1 MWNFMS
7 QSGPATTV
15 LDFTN
20 DFSVLLIG
28 LVGVVGLSAAM
39 IVWVAMRHY
48 LSQKH
53 ERAAKIPSHDADR
66 RDAA

>member
-1 MWNFMS
+1 MWNFMN
-7 QSGPATTV
+7 QATPATAV

-28 LVGVVGLSAAM
+28 LVSLVGLSAAM
-39 IVWVAMRHY
+39 LGWVAIRY
-48 LSQKH
+48 SLSQKH
-53 ERAAKIPSHDADR
+53 EREASMSSHDANQ